1 MKKKT
6 AILLAALLA
15 LSSTLTPIRSINYS
29 EDEDYWY
36 KTCNGT
42 ISSDLLSACKGFNDY
57 LVEKAKDME
66 ENLDDL
72 DKQIEE
78 IKNDISKLVKI
89 VQDTQVKIDEKEAQ
103 IKKLE
108 AQITVLENKILKLEE
123 EILIREKDIER
134 RDKQIKE
141 RMVKS
146 QTYNKTYGYINFI
159 MGASDFVD
167 MIRRISV
174 MNQLTA
180 YEHEQIQLL
189 NNDIKQL
196 EHDKKELELTKE
208 SLDVQKSV
216 LDKEKENL
224 VQYKKRQERLITQY
238 KQKEE
243 DLVDAYMR
251 SEESISQ
258 IRNNMPS
265 FSVEDSSDLGSN
277 GFGKVVDGYVS
288 AGTWHYPA
296 SFGGAR
302 HSGLDIAGPQGTP
315 IYASFSGVVAI
326 AQNVTSQGGL
336 GVRPYTGNNVMIIG
350 KVGNTTYAI
359 HTLHMQYNSIKV
371 KVGDVVS
378 QGQVIGARGTTG
390 NSTGPHTHIDL
401 YNLGSMSVEDAYN
414 YVKRTGT
421 YTFGM
426 PYKAV
431 GWECSNKS
439 PVCKERPEDKIPH

>member
-1 MKKKT
+1 MKKK
-6 AILLAALLA
+6 LSLALVALL
-15 LSSTLTPIRSINYS
+15 TLTSTITPVHSIDYS
-29 EDEDYWY
+29 EDENYWY
-36 KTCNGT
+36 ETCNGT
-42 ISSDLLSACKGFNDY
+42 ITSDLLSACRGFNDY
-57 LVEKAKDME
+57 LVNKAKDME
-66 ENLDDL
+66 DNLEDL

-89 VQDTQVKIDEKEAQ
+89 VQETQEEIDEKEIQ

-108 AQITVLENKILKLEE
+108 IQISTLESKIKKLEE
-123 EILIREKDIER
+123 EIVIREEDIER
-134 RDKQIKE
+134 RDNQIRE

-146 QTYNKTYGYINFI
+146 QTYNKTHGYINFI
-159 MGASDFVD
+159 MGASDFID

-189 NNDIKQL
+189 NDDIKQL
-196 EHDKKELELTKE
+196 EHDKQELELTKE
-208 SLDVQKSV
+208 SLDVQKSI
-216 LDKEKENL
+216 LDKEKTNL
-224 VQYKKRQERLITQY
+224 VQYKKRQEKLITQY

-265 FSVEDSSDLGSN
+265 FSVKDPSNLGSS

-288 AGTWHYPA
+288 AGTWHYPV

-326 AQNVTSQGGL
+326 AQNVTDKGGL

-350 KVGNTTYAI
+350 QVNGNTYAI
-359 HTLHMQYNSIKV
+359 HMLHMQYNSITV

-426 PYKAV
+426 PYKAN